1 MFGFGT
7 IRAERTNVYNQPW
20 LQLQFDW
27 FDSEQPSSR
36 QTNSCWNG
44 SGRRAASVCVCVYLA
59 VLLDLQI
66 CFVSFDC
73 SRDYYCLVGRL
84 CVRCA
89 RAFARNM
96 DVGIRIKVGEEQE
109 QEAVNGSL
117 CGAG

>member
-1 MFGFGT
+1 M
-7 IRAERTNVYNQPW
+7 
-20 LQLQFDW
+20 
-27 FDSEQPSSR
+27 
-36 QTNSCWNG
+36 
-44 SGRRAASVCVCVYLA
+44 CVRVYLA